1 MSLRDELE
9 TLRTIAGV
17 VDTSERGAVL
27 VTGPDGWSYLQN
39 LVSADLD
46 TVGDGQGVHS
56 LLLTPQ
62 GKLDVDFRLLRVG
75 DEAWFDCDPG
85 FGEQLAASLN
95 RFRIRVKCDV
105 TDRTGEWG
113 SLAVRGPNAID
124 AASALGVQVPAAP
137 HAHVRFDDAVVVRAP
152 WPGGDGFDVVGR
164 PSTVASAADRLTAA
178 GVAASSSEAYEALR
192 IEVGVPRQGYDL
204 DEKTIP
210 QEAFLERD
218 AVSFSKGCFLG
229 QELVCRIDTR
239 GRVNRYLRRLTAIED
254 GRPPRGTEIVAGDK
268 VVGTVTS
275 SVASAEV
282 PAAALGY
289 VRHEVDPPAEV
300 ELRWDGGTGQAVVEA
315 LPVPA

>member
-1 MSLRDELE
+1 MSLQDELE
-9 TLRTIAGV
+9 ALRTAAGV
-17 VDTSERGAVL
+17 VDTSERGEVL
-27 VTGPDGWSYLQN
+27 VTGPDAWSYLQS
-39 LVSADLD
+39 LVSADLE
-46 TVGDGQGVHS
+46 TLGEGDGVHS

-75 DEAWFDCDPG
+75 DEAWLDCDPG

-105 TDRTGEWG
+105 NDRTGTWA
-113 SLAVRGPNAID
+113 SLAVRGPNAVD
-124 AASALGVQVPAAP
+124 AASVLGVELPAAP
-137 HAHVRFDDAVVVRAP
+137 HAHVPFEDAVVVRVP
-152 WPGGDGFDVVGR
+152 WPGGDGFDVVGP
-164 PSTVASAADRLTAA
+164 PSTVASASERLSAA
-178 GVAASSSEAYEALR
+178 GVAACSSDAYEALR
-192 IEVGVPRQGYDL
+192 IVVGVPRQGYDL

-239 GRVNRYLRRLTAIED
+239 GRVNRYLRRLTAIAD

-275 SVASAEV
+275 SVDSADV

-300 ELRWDGGTGQAVVEA
+300 ELRWDGGTGRAVVEA

>member
-1 MSLRDELE
+1 MSLNDEVRALHE
-9 TLRTIAGV
+9 TAGV
-17 VDTSERGAVL
+17 VDRSDRGAVL

-46 TVGDGQGVHS
+46 AVGDGAGVHS

-75 DEAWFDCDPG
+75 DEAWLDCDPG

-95 RFRIRVKCDV
+95 RFRIRVECTV
-105 TDRTGEWG
+105 TDRTGSWG
-113 SLAVRGPNAID
+113 SLAVRGPD
-124 AASALGVQVPAAP
+124 AVEAAGALGIEVPGAP
-137 HAHVRFDDAVVVRAP
+137 HAHVRWEDAVIVRAP
-152 WPGGDGFDVVGR
+152 WPGGDGFDVVG
-164 PSTVASAADRLTAA
+164 PPVTVVGTADRLSAA
-178 GVAASSSEAYEALR
+178 GVPVVSADAYEAVR
-192 IEVGVPRQGYDL
+192 IELGIPRQGFEL

-210 QEAFLERD
+210 QEAFLELD
-218 AVSFSKGCFLG
+218 AVSFTKGCFLG

-239 GRVNRYLRRLTAIED
+239 GRVNRYLRRLTAIDD
-254 GRPPRGTEIVAGDK
+254 GRPPRGSEIVSGDK

-275 SVASAEV
+275 TVDAADL

-300 ELRWDGGTGQAVVEA
+300 DLRWDGGTGRAVVEP
-315 LPVPA
+315 LPVLA

>member
-1 MSLRDELE
+1 MSVRDELE
-9 TLRTIAGV
+9 ALRTTAGV

-27 VTGPDGWSYLQN
+27 VTGPEAWSYLQS

-46 TVGDGQGVHS
+46 TVGDGAGVHS

-75 DEAWFDCDPG
+75 DEAWLDCDPG

-105 TDRTGEWG
+105 TDRTGSWG
-113 SLAVRGPNAID
+113 SLAVRGPGAVD
-124 AASALGVQVPAAP
+124 VASALGVELPAAP
-137 HAHVRFDDAVVVRAP
+137 HGHVPFDDAVVVRAP
-152 WPGGDGFDVVGR
+152 WPGGDGFDVVGP

-178 GVAASSSEAYEALR
+178 GVASCSWDAYEAFR

-218 AVSFSKGCFLG
+218 AVSFTKGCFLG

-239 GRVNRYLRRLTAIED
+239 GRVNRYLRRLTSIAD
-254 GRPPRGTEIVAGDK
+254 GRPPRGSEIVSGDK

-275 SVASAEV
+275 SVASADV

-300 ELRWDGGTGQAVVEA
+300 ELRWDGGAGQAVVEA
-315 LPVPA
+315 LPTSV

>member
-9 TLRTIAGV
+9 ALETNVGV

-27 VTGPDGWSYLQN
+27 VSGPDAWSYLQS

-75 DEAWFDCDPG
+75 DEVWLDCDPG
-85 FGEQLAASLN
+85 FGEQLAASLL

-113 SLAVRGPNAID
+113 SLAIRGPNAID
-124 AASALGVQVPAAP
+124 AVSALDAQVPAS
-137 HAHVRFDDAVVVRAP
+137 AHSHVPFEDAAVVRTP
-152 WPGGDGFDVVGR
+152 WPGGDGFDVIG
-164 PSTVASAADRLTAA
+164 PAATVAKAADRLSAA
-178 GVAASSSEAYEALR
+178 GVSACSTEAYEALR
-192 IEVGVPRQGYDL
+192 IELGVPRQGYDL

-210 QEAFLERD
+210 QEAFLELD

-254 GRPPRGTEIVAGDK
+254 GRPPRGAEIVAGDK

-275 SVASAEV
+275 SASTG
-282 PAAALGY
+282 ALGY
-289 VRHEVDPPAEV
+289 VRHEVEPPAEV
-300 ELRWDGGTGQAVVEA
+300 ELRWDDHSARARVE
-315 LPVPA
+315 PIPTPA

>member
-1 MSLRDELE
+1 MSLQDELE
-9 TLRTIAGV
+9 ALRTTAGV
-17 VDTSERGAVL
+17 ADTSERGAVL
-27 VTGPDGWSYLQN
+27 VTGPDAWSYLQS

-75 DEAWFDCDPG
+75 DEVWLDCDPG

-95 RFRIRVKCDV
+95 RFRIRVKCEV
-105 TDRTGEWG
+105 TDRSPEWG
-113 SLAVRGPNAID
+113 SLAVRGPIAVD
-124 AASALGVQVPAAP
+124 AASALDVQVPAAP
-137 HAHVRFDDAVVVRAP
+137 HAHVPFEDAVVVRAP
-152 WPGGDGFDVVGR
+152 WPGGDGFDVVG
-164 PSTVASAADRLTAA
+164 PASTVASAADRLTAA
-178 GVAASSSEAYEALR
+178 GVPVCSTEAYEALR

-210 QEAFLERD
+210 QEAFLELD

-239 GRVNRYLRRLTAIED
+239 GHVNKYLRRLTDIADE
-254 GRPPRGTEIVAGDK
+254 PPRGAEIIAGEK

-275 SVASAEV
+275 SASTG
-282 PAAALGY
+282 ALGY
-289 VRHEVDPPAEV
+289 VRHEVEPPAEV
-300 ELRWDGGTGQAVVEA
+300 ELRWDGHTARARVEPIPTA
-315 LPVPA
+315 A

>member
-75 DEAWFDCDPG
+75 DEAWLDCDRG

-105 TDRTGEWG
+105 TDRTGSWG
-113 SLAVRGPNAID
+113 SLAVRGPGAVD
-124 AASALGVQVPAAP
+124 VASVLDLEVPAAP
-137 HAHVRFDDAVVVRAP
+137 HAHVAFDDAVVVRAP
-152 WPGGDGFDVVGR
+152 WPGGDGFDVVGP

-178 GVAASSSEAYEALR
+178 GFAACSSDAYETLR

-210 QEAFLERD
+210 QEAFLELD

-239 GRVNRYLRRLTAIED
+239 GRVNRYLRRLTSIVD
-254 GRPPRGTEIVAGDK
+254 GRPPRGSEIVSGDK

-275 SVASAEV
+275 SVASADV
-282 PAAALGY
+282 PASALGY

-300 ELRWDGGTGQAVVEA
+300 QLRWDGGTGQAVVEV

>member
-1 MSLRDELE
+1 MSLSDEVRALHE
-9 TLRTIAGV
+9 TAGA
-17 VDTSERGAVL
+17 VDRSDRGAVL

-46 TVGDGQGVHS
+46 AVGDGEGVHS

-75 DEAWFDCDPG
+75 DEAWLDCDPG

-95 RFRIRVKCDV
+95 RFRIRVDCAV
-105 TDRTGEWG
+105 TDRSGSWG
-113 SLAVRGPNAID
+113 SLAVRGAD
-124 AASALGVQVPAAP
+124 AVAAAGALGVELPSAA
-137 HAHVRFDDAVVVRAP
+137 HAHVRWEDAVVVRVP
-152 WPGGDGFDVVGR
+152 WPGCDGFDVVG
-164 PSTVASAADRLTAA
+164 PPETVVGAADRLSAA
-178 GVAASSSEAYEALR
+178 GVPAVSADAYEAAR
-192 IEVGVPRQGYDL
+192 IELGIPRQGFEL

-210 QEAFLERD
+210 QEAFLELD
-218 AVSFSKGCFLG
+218 AVSFTKGCFLG

-239 GRVNRYLRRLTAIED
+239 GRVNRYLRRLTAIDD
-254 GRPPRGTEIVAGDK
+254 GRPPRGSEIVSGDK

-275 SVASAEV
+275 TVDTADL

-300 ELRWDGGTGQAVVEA
+300 ELRWDGGAGRAVVEP
-315 LPVPA
+315 LPVLA

>member
-1 MSLRDELE
+1 MSLQDELE
-9 TLRTIAGV
+9 ALQTNVGV

-27 VTGPDGWSYLQN
+27 ATGPDAWSYLQS

-46 TVGDGQGVHS
+46 PLGDGQGVHS

-62 GKLDVDFRLLRVG
+62 GKLDVDFRLLWVG
-75 DEAWFDCDPG
+75 DEVWLDCDPG
-85 FGEQLAASLN
+85 FGEQLAASLL
-95 RFRIRVKCDV
+95 RFRIRVKCEV

-113 SLAVRGPNAID
+113 SVAVRGPNALD
-124 AASALGVQVPAAP
+124 AASALDVQVPDAP
-137 HAHVRFDDAVVVRAP
+137 HAHVPFEEAAVVRAP
-152 WPGGDGFDVVGR
+152 WPAGDGFDVVG
-164 PSTVASAADRLTAA
+164 PAATVATAAGRLSAA
-178 GVAASSSEAYEALR
+178 GVAACSTDAYEALR

-210 QEAFLERD
+210 QEAFLELD

-254 GRPPRGTEIVAGDK
+254 GRPPRGAEIVAGEK

-275 SVASAEV
+275 SA
-282 PAAALGY
+282 PTGALGY
-289 VRHEVDPPAEV
+289 VRHEVEPPAEV
-300 ELRWDGGTGQAVVEA
+300 ELRWDGQSARARVEPIPTSA
-315 LPVPA
+315 

>member
-9 TLRTIAGV
+9 ALRTTAGV

-27 VTGPDGWSYLQN
+27 VTGPDAWSYLQS

-46 TVGDGQGVHS
+46 TVGDGAGVHS

-62 GKLDVDFRLLRVG
+62 GKLDINFRLLRVG
-75 DEAWFDCDPG
+75 DEAWLDCDPG

-105 TDRTGEWG
+105 TDRTGSWG
-113 SLAVRGPNAID
+113 SLAVRGPGAVD
-124 AASALGVQVPAAP
+124 VASALGVELPAAP
-137 HAHVRFDDAVVVRAP
+137 HAHVPFDDAVVVRAP
-152 WPGGDGFDVVGR
+152 WPGGDGFDVVG
-164 PSTVASAADRLTAA
+164 PPTNVASAADRLTAA
-178 GVAASSSEAYEALR
+178 GVASCSSDAYEALR
-192 IEVGVPRQGYDL
+192 IEVGVPRQGYEL

-218 AVSFSKGCFLG
+218 AVSFTKGCFLG

-239 GRVNRYLRRLTAIED
+239 GRVNRYLRRLTSIAD
-254 GRPPRGTEIVAGDK
+254 GRPPRGSEIVSGDK

-275 SVASAEV
+275 SVASADV

-300 ELRWDGGTGQAVVEA
+300 QLRWDGGTGRAVVEA
-315 LPVPA
+315 LPVSA

>member
-9 TLRTIAGV
+9 ALRTTAGV

-27 VTGPDGWSYLQN
+27 VTGPDAWSYLQS

-46 TVGDGQGVHS
+46 TVGAGAGVHS

-62 GKLDVDFRLLRVG
+62 GKLDIDFRLLRVG
-75 DEAWFDCDPG
+75 DEAWLDCDPG

-105 TDRTGEWG
+105 TDRTGSWG
-113 SLAVRGPNAID
+113 SLAVRGPGAVD
-124 AASALGVQVPAAP
+124 VASALGVELPAAP
-137 HAHVRFDDAVVVRAP
+137 HAHVPFDDAVVVRAP
-152 WPGGDGFDVVGR
+152 WPGGDGFDVVG
-164 PSTVASAADRLTAA
+164 PPTNVASAADRLTAA
-178 GVAASSSEAYEALR
+178 GVASCSSDAYEALR
-192 IEVGVPRQGYDL
+192 IEVGVPRQGYEL

-218 AVSFSKGCFLG
+218 AVSFTKGCFLG

-239 GRVNRYLRRLTAIED
+239 GRVNRYLRRLTSIAD
-254 GRPPRGTEIVAGDK
+254 GRPPRGSEIVSGDK

-275 SVASAEV
+275 SVASADV

-300 ELRWDGGTGQAVVEA
+300 QLRWDGGTGRAVVEA
-315 LPVPA
+315 LPVSA